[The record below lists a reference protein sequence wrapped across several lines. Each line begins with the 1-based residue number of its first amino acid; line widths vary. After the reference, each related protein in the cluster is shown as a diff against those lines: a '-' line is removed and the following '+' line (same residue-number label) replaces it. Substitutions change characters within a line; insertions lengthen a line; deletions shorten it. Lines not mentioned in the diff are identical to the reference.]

1 MYFYN
6 LRGDSKLMLSDTISL
21 NSRNFMKPL
30 ITKFLTILILSF
42 FTAMFIHNTVVK
54 YLNVYYTVLEL
65 TCVFIALS
73 IFISVWYLYNRNSVS
88 YNVLGF
94 GFLAVAIFDVLHIF
108 YYLNLNSACDL
119 YLDIC
124 SKFWVLGR
132 AAESIVLFL
141 SIGLVRIKLKKWIS
155 LFITFSIVLGVS
167 CFVVVYNDYLPIL
180 LTNHG
185 VTPIKI
191 ILECGVICMYAM
203 SLYAIKDKIDYE
215 GVITYKYIFIS
226 LLMSISTE
234 FCFTLD
240 TTVNSISWTIGH
252 ILKVTSYYFLF
263 KGIFISTILY
273 PYEQLETEHKNLE
286 KTTKELKYTSETL
299 KDLLD
304 ALPIAVEEY
313 DLNGKV
319 RYVNKRFE
327 GLFACNRDELYGLTE
342 EEFSKKFPSKL
353 LENRKDTK
361 NIVRTYKNLK
371 GDNIKLSIN
380 SKRVRNGLLV
390 FFSETKKEQELEN
403 LHIQTETILKSIDNC
418 ILMFDK
424 GGKVVLCNKALEEV
438 LETSRED
445 IIGMNIDKLKQLVK
459 VNVIEPSDLTL
470 KDNTKKQLSQ
480 VSLYSL
486 KGNKKD
492 MLLDLTDIRNVD
504 GDIIG
509 SISIGTDITEFK
521 KEQQKLIQQEKLALL
536 GQMGAEIVHE
546 TRNFLTTIKGR
557 SQLISAVTQK
567 QDVKKHA
574 LKINEEVDEVNRII
588 SEFLFLSKPR
598 ETELMEVSMIDIFQS
613 IKSMVKS
620 SSLVKGIDVDFQLS
634 KEERYVMCDESELKQ
649 VILNICKNAV
659 DAMTDKTNAKLKV
672 ETGFNESANEMFI
685 RITDNGVGISE
696 ENLKKIGTPFFTSK
710 SNGTGLGLNVCYKI
724 IKEHKGK
731 IEVESILGKG
741 TTFSII
747 LPCIEDIDDD
757 ELT

>member
-1 MYFYN
+1 
-6 LRGDSKLMLSDTISL
+6 MLSDTISL
-21 NSRNFMKPL
+21 NSRNFMKSL

-42 FTAMFIHNTVVK
+42 FTAMFIHNIVIK

-94 GFLAVAIFDVLHIF
+94 GFLAVAIFDVLHIL
-108 YYLNLNSACDL
+108 YYLNLNLAHNQHF
-119 YLDIC
+119 DIS
-124 SKFWVLGR
+124 SKFWVMGR
-132 AAESIVLFL
+132 ATESIVLFL
-141 SIGLVRIKLKKWIS
+141 SMGLVRIKLKKWIS
-155 LFITFSIVLGVS
+155 LFITLSVAIGVFY
-167 CFVVVYNDYLPIL
+167 FVVVYNDYLPIL

-185 VTPIKI
+185 ATPIKI
-191 ILECGVICMYAM
+191 ILECGIICMYMM
-203 SLYAIKDKIDYE
+203 SLYAIKDKIYYE
-215 GVITYKYIFIS
+215 GVITYKYIFIA

-234 FCFTLD
+234 FCFTLY

-252 ILKVTSYYFLF
+252 ILKVISYYFLF

-304 ALPIAVEEY
+304 ALPIAVKEY

-342 EEFSKKFPSKL
+342 EEFSKKFPSKF

-380 SKRVRNGLLV
+380 SKRVRNGVLV

-424 GGKVVLCNKALEEV
+424 NGKVVLCNKALEEV

-470 KDNTKKQLSQ
+470 KDNTKKQLYQ
-480 VSLYSL
+480 VSIYSL

-492 MLLDLTDIRNVD
+492 MLIDLTDIRNVD

-557 SQLISAVTQK
+557 GQLISDVTQK

-598 ETELMEVSMIDIFQS
+598 ETELVEVSMIDIFQS

-634 KEERYVMCDESELKQ
+634 KEERYVMCDEAELKQ

-696 ENLKKIGTPFFTSK
+696 ENLKKIGTPFFTTK

-741 TTFSII
+741 TTFSIV

>member
-1 MYFYN
+1 M
-6 LRGDSKLMLSDTISL
+6 KSL
-21 NSRNFMKPL
+21 IIKS
-30 ITKFLTILILSF
+30 LTILTLSF
-42 FTAMFIHNTVVK
+42 FTAIFIHNTVVK
-54 YLNVYYTVLEL
+54 YLKVYCTVLEL

-94 GFLAVAIFDVLHIF
+94 GFLAVAIFDILHIL
-108 YYLNLNSACDL
+108 YYLNLNLAHNQHF
-119 YLDIC
+119 DIS
-124 SKFWVLGR
+124 SKFWILGR
-132 AAESIVLFL
+132 ATESIVLFL
-141 SIGLVRIKLKKWIS
+141 SMGLVRIKLKKWIS
-155 LFITFSIVLGVS
+155 LFITLSVALGVS
-167 CFVVVYNDYLPIL
+167 YFVVFYNDYLPIL

-185 VTPIKI
+185 ATPAKI
-191 ILECGVICMYAM
+191 ILECGIICMYIM
-203 SLYAIKDKIDYE
+203 SLYAMKDKIYYE
-215 GVITYKYIFIS
+215 GVITYKYIFIA

-234 FCFTLD
+234 FCFTLY

-252 ILKVTSYYFLF
+252 ILKVISYYFLF

-286 KTTKELKYTSETL
+286 KTTKDLKHTSETL
-299 KDLLD
+299 KDLFD
-304 ALPIAVEEY
+304 ALPIAVKEY

-327 GLFACNRDELYGLTE
+327 GLFGCNRDELYGLTE
-342 EEFSKKFPSKL
+342 EEFSNKFPSKS

-380 SKRVRNGLLV
+380 SKRVRNGVLV

-418 ILMFDK
+418 ILIFDK
-424 GGKVVLCNKALEEV
+424 DGKVVLCNKALEEV

-459 VNVIEPSDLTL
+459 ANVIEPSDLTL
-470 KDNTKKQLSQ
+470 KDNAKKQLYN

-492 MLLDLTDIRNVD
+492 MLVDLTAIRNVD

-509 SISIGTDITEFK
+509 SISISTDITEFK

-557 SQLISAVTQK
+557 GQLISAVTQK

-634 KEERYVMCDESELKQ
+634 KEERYVMCDEAELKQ

-672 ETGFNESANEMFI
+672 ETGFKESANEMFI

-696 ENLKKIGTPFFTSK
+696 ENLKKIGTPFFTTKRS
-710 SNGTGLGLNVCYKI
+710 GTGLGLNVCYKI
-724 IKEHKGK
+724 IKEHKGR
-731 IEVESILGKG
+731 IEVESTLGKG
-741 TTFSII
+741 TTFSIV
-747 LPCIEDIDDD
+747 LPCIGDIDDE
-757 ELT
+757 ELI

>member
-1 MYFYN
+1 M
-6 LRGDSKLMLSDTISL
+6 LRDIISF
-21 NSRNFMKPL
+21 NSTNSMKSL
-30 ITKFLTILILSF
+30 IIKSLTILTVSF
-42 FTAMFIHNTVVK
+42 LTAIFIHNTVVK
-54 YLNVYYTVLEL
+54 YLNVYCTVLEL

-73 IFISVWYLYNRNSVS
+73 IFISVWYLYNRNPVS

-94 GFLAVAIFDVLHIF
+94 GFLAVAIFDVLHIL
-108 YYLNLNSACDL
+108 YYLNLAHNQHF
-119 YLDIC
+119 DIS

-132 AAESIVLFL
+132 ATESIVLFL
-141 SIGLVRIKLKKWIS
+141 SMGLVRIKLKKLIS
-155 LFITFSIVLGVS
+155 LFITMSIVLGVS
-167 CFVVVYNDYLPIL
+167 YLVVVYNNYLPIL

-185 VTPIKI
+185 ATPIKI
-191 ILECGVICMYAM
+191 ILEYGIICMYIM
-203 SLYAIKDKIDYE
+203 NLYSIKDKIEYE
-215 GVITYKYIFIS
+215 GVITYKYIFMS
-226 LLMSISTE
+226 LFMSISTE
-234 FCFTLD
+234 FCFTLY
-240 TTVNSISWTIGH
+240 TTVDSISWTIGH
-252 ILKVTSYYFLF
+252 ILKVISYYFLF

-286 KTTKELKYTSETL
+286 KTTKELKHTSETL
-299 KDLLD
+299 KDLFD
-304 ALPIAVEEY
+304 ALPIAVKEY

-319 RYVNKRFE
+319 RYVNKKFE
-327 GLFACNRDELYGLTE
+327 ELFACNRDGLYGITN
-342 EEFSKKFPSKL
+342 EEFLKKFPSKL

-380 SKRVRNGLLV
+380 SKRVRNGVLV
-390 FFSETKKEQELEN
+390 FFSDTKKDQELEN

-424 GGKVVLCNKALEEV
+424 SGKVVLCNKALEEV

-445 IIGMNIDKLKQLVK
+445 IIGMNISRLKKLIK

-470 KDNTKKQLSQ
+470 KDNTKKRLYH
-480 VSLYSL
+480 VALYSL

-492 MLLDLTDIRNVD
+492 MLFDLTAIRNVD

-557 SQLISAVTQK
+557 SKLISDVTQK
-567 QDVKKHA
+567 QEVKKHA

-634 KEERYVMCDESELKQ
+634 KEERYVMCDEAELKQ

-659 DAMTDKTNAKLKV
+659 DAMTDKSNAKLKV
-672 ETGFNESANEMFI
+672 ETGFKESENEMSI

-696 ENLKKIGTPFFTSK
+696 ENLKKIGTPFFTTKRS
-710 SNGTGLGLNVCYKI
+710 GTGLGLNVCYKI
-724 IKEHKGK
+724 IKEHKGR
-731 IEVESILGKG
+731 IEIESTLGEG

-747 LPCIEDIDDD
+747 LPCIDDIDDE
-757 ELT
+757 ELI

>member
-1 MYFYN
+1 MCFYN
-6 LRGDSKLMLSDTISL
+6 LGGDSKLMLSDTISL
-21 NSRNFMKPL
+21 NSRSFMKSL
-30 ITKFLTILILSF
+30 IIKFLTILILSF
-42 FTAMFIHNTVVK
+42 FTAIFIHNTVVK

-88 YNVLGF
+88 YNILGF
-94 GFLAVAIFDVLHIF
+94 GFLAVAIFDVLHIV
-108 YYLNLNSACDL
+108 YYLNPAYNLHF
-119 YLDIC
+119 DI
-124 SKFWVLGR
+124 SLKFSILSR
-132 AAESIVLFL
+132 AAESVVLFL
-141 SIGLVRIKLKKWIS
+141 SIELVRIKLKKWIS
-155 LFITFSIVLGVS
+155 LFITLSIVLGVS
-167 CFVVVYNDYLPIL
+167 YFVALYNDYLPIL
-180 LTNHG
+180 LTNNG
-185 VTPIKI
+185 VTPIKV
-191 ILECGVICMYAM
+191 ILECGIICMYVM
-203 SLYAIKDKIDYE
+203 SLYGIKDKLDYE

-226 LLMSISTE
+226 LLICISTE
-234 FCFTLD
+234 ICFTIY
-240 TTVNSISWTIGH
+240 TTVNSTSWTIGH

-286 KTTKELKYTSETL
+286 KTTEELKYTSETL

-380 SKRVRNGLLV
+380 SKRVRNGVLV

-424 GGKVVLCNKALEEV
+424 NGKVVLCNKALEEV

-459 VNVIEPSDLTL
+459 VNFTEPSDLIL
-470 KDNTKKQLSQ
+470 KDNTKKQFYQLSI
-480 VSLYSL
+480 YSF

-492 MLLDLTDIRNVD
+492 MLLDLTAIKNVD

-634 KEERYVMCDESELKQ
+634 KEERYVMCDEAELKQ

-672 ETGFNESANEMFI
+672 ETGFNESAKEMFI

-696 ENLKKIGTPFFTSK
+696 ENLKKIGTPFFTTK
-710 SNGTGLGLNVCYKI
+710 RNGTGLGLNVCYKI

-731 IEVESILGKG
+731 IEIESILGKG
-741 TTFSII
+741 TTFSIM
-747 LPCIEDIDDD
+747 LPCIEDIDDE
-757 ELT
+757 ELELI